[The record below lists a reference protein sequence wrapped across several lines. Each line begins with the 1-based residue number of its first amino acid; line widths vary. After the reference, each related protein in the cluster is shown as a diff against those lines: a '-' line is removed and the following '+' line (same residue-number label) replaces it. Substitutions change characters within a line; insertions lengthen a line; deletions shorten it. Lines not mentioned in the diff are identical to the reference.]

1 MNIENYDFE
10 SVLEQGFK
18 SLFDASNI
26 ELTIADDV
34 DLPISDEA
42 ITMQIDAGG
51 PGSDEHLNAA
61 GEYDIYTG
69 SIEIEV
75 RTLRASI
82 DTVTNPAFKSRQTE
96 LVASTRQLLEEIDAN
111 ALSTYWGGAISPTK
125 IKPIGTQRDIDA
137 EFRSTRLSYEMQFRI
152 T

>member
-18 SLFDASNI
+18 SLFAASDI

-34 DLPISDEA
+34 DLAISDEA

-51 PGSDEHLNAA
+51 PGSDEHLNDA

-82 DTVTNPAFKSRQTE
+82 DTVTNSAFKSRQSE
-96 LVASTRQLLEEIDAN
+96 LVAGTRQLLEEIDAN

-125 IKPIGTQRDIDA
+125 IKPNGTQRDIDH
-137 EFRSTRLSYEMQFRI
+137 EFRYTRLSYEMQFRI